1 MIARSNNSR
10 TSARTLGL
18 GAVLLSAV
26 LLVVAVVSGAFA
38 ADKAAPAKG
47 APVIADAWAQFP
59 PVPGRPG
66 AAYLTLK
73 AGKADTLVA
82 VASPIAAYVEM
93 HATKN
98 VNGVMQMQRTGSLVL
113 AKGATLK
120 MAPGGYHLMLFGV
133 KTPPAPGTSFPLT
146 LSFEK
151 AGPVTVQVP
160 VRAFGQGKPAAPMN
174 HDMHHDMSGHDHH

>member
-1 MIARSNNSR
+1 MHAPIDLRPKARVN
-10 TSARTLGL
+10 ARTLGVA
-18 GAVLLSAV
+18 AVLLSAV

-38 ADKAAPAKG
+38 AGKPAAPA
-47 APVIADAWAQFP
+47 VSEAWAQFP

-73 AGKADTLVA
+73 AGPADTLVA

-93 HATKN
+93 HTTKN
-98 VNGVMQMQRTGSLVL
+98 VNGVMKMQRTGSLVL
-113 AKGATLK
+113 AGGATLK

-133 KTPPAPGTSFPLT
+133 DTPPAPGTSFPLT